1 LLHPPPIGVTI
12 SIASPAS
19 TLASAQPDRVSMLP
33 SLRRTELRP
42 GPTPACAQTWDNAG
56 PASMSPRSAGKGTD
70 GIAYWIRRYF
80 IVSNFA
86 RWLSIAS
93 LPATS
98 LPLFATV
105 RLEVTVDRYQPENPE
120 PFSGRASVVPRETK
134 IALNACAPATLTCYG
149 PQGAGQRSCWQ
160 IGSWLRRFGSM
171 SARFLSALSIAI
183 GGNAILRRLSGI
195 PRRFSRRPTI
205 RFRQRL

>member
-134 IALNACAPATLTCYG
+134 IALNACARSQQRLPAMDRRARVSAL
-149 PQGAGQRSCWQ
+149 AGKLDLGCAASDLCLRGFCRRSP
-160 IGSWLRRFGSM
+160 S
-171 SARFLSALSIAI
+171 LSA
-183 GGNAILRRLSGI
+183 GM
-195 PRRFSRRPTI
+195 RF
-205 RFRQRL
+205 